1 MSEANFLAEPEM
13 TPAVQ
18 GMFDEDIAEMGFVMN
33 SSRLWAHQPATCEH
47 LFDLMSE
54 AFKASGLSFRHR
66 GLLVTAT
73 ASTLGD
79 SYCSLAWGYK
89 LANVDSGAAAAAV
102 LRGDDADLTATEQ
115 AMVGWARKVV
125 RDPNGTTSADIQH
138 LRDAGFSDSQIF
150 AITSFV
156 ALRLA
161 FSTINDALGARPD
174 TELLALA
181 PTDVV
186 NAVTYGRAS
195 AQG

>member
-1 MSEANFLAEPEM
+1 MSEASFLEEPE
-13 TPAVQ
+13 TTAAVQ
-18 GMFDEDIAEMGFVMN
+18 AMFDEDVTDLGFVMN
-33 SSRLWAHQPATCEH
+33 SSRLWAHQPSVCGH

-54 AFKASGLSFRHR
+54 AFGASGLSFRHR

-89 LANVDSGAAAAAV
+89 LSTVDSGAAASAV
-102 LRGDDADLTATEQ
+102 LRGDDSDLTPAEQ

-125 RDPNGTTSADIQH
+125 RDPNGTTAADIQGI
-138 LRDAGFSDSQIF
+138 RDAGFSDSQIF
-150 AITSFV
+150 AITTFV

-161 FSTINDALGARPD
+161 FSTVNDALGASPD
-174 TELLALA
+174 AELLSLA

-186 NAVTYGRAS
+186 NAVSYGRRP
-195 AQG
+195 AQS